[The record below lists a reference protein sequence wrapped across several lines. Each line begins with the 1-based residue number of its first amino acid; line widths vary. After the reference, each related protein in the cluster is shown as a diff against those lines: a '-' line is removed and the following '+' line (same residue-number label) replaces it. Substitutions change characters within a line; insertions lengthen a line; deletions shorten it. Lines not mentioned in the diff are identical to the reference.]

1 MYKAA
6 LELLHLVK
14 DGKTKA
20 KPSFRVLIDKF
31 LGPPQPIALEWV
43 TSWNVFLLTTL
54 TKWPVM
60 SASVMGMVHSAY
72 SNQDIV

>member
-14 DGKTKA
+14 DGETKA
-20 KPSFRVLIDKF
+20 EPSFRVLTDRF
-31 LGPPQPIALEWV
+31 LGPPQPIALERI

-54 TKWPVM
+54 N
-60 SASVMGMVHSAY
+60 S
-72 SNQDIV
+72 